1 MNSRTHIEQHL
12 NLKHIVTR
20 NSNGIKVM
28 IYMTLILS
36 ILLIA
41 FKKLN
46 SIESY
51 KITKLKFSQELETE
65 IVKQIIILAGGDPSK
80 LPHLFNVP

>member
-1 MNSRTHIEQHL
+1 
-12 NLKHIVTR
+12 
-20 NSNGIKVM
+20 M
-28 IYMTLILS
+28 IYMSLILS

-46 SIESY
+46 AIDRY
-51 KITKLKFSQELETE
+51 KIVKLKFSQELETE
-65 IVKQIIILAGGDPSK
+65 IVKQIVILSGGDPSK